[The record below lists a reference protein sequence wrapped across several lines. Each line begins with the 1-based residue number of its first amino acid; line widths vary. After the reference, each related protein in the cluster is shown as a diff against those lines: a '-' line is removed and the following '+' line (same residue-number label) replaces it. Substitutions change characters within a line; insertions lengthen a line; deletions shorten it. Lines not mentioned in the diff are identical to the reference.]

1 MLAYHR
7 VFIYVRNTL
16 VQPNEYGSNSVTS
29 GPEYNFYSASME
41 NPSVQLYSVQQKRL
55 ISQEN
60 IFSLGLGFIQ
70 KQYEYFTVQH
80 LKTDDAW
87 MNDDQQKLLQ
97 FQFFMHPDIIE
108 YQRQVYTIWELF
120 GDIGGLLEVLIVSGS
135 FFMLSMTT
143 IFGSGLDMYLIQN
156 LYYT

>member
-16 VQPNEYGSNSVTS
+16 VQPNEYGNNSVTS

-41 NPSVQLYSVQQKRL
+41 NPAVQFYSVQQKRL

-70 KQYEYFTVQH
+70 QHYEYFTVQH

-87 MNDDQQKLLQ
+87 LNDD
-97 FQFFMHPDIIE
+97 
-108 YQRQVYTIWELF
+108 
-120 GDIGGLLEVLIVSGS
+120 
-135 FFMLSMTT
+135 
-143 IFGSGLDMYLIQN
+143 
-156 LYYT
+156 